1 MSNKD
6 FLVCVV
12 FAFVLMFA
20 IKFAWKWFN
29 NGFNDVAVREWL
41 NRGFLFGLGFLIALL
56 TVILVLKIISEYL

>member
-1 MSNKD
+1 MNTKD

-41 NRGFLFGLGFLIALL
+41 NRGFFVRYRFFDRAAYCDFSF
-56 TVILVLKIISEYL
+56 KDYW

>member
-1 MSNKD
+1 MNTKD

-20 IKFAWKWFN
+20 AKFAWKWLN

-56 TVILVLKIISEYL
+56 VVILVLKIISEYL